1 MTVNQEKTC
10 EWLNLRRGLFRSAS
24 LLRAH
29 DEVDANEAEFKEV
42 LNEGKRREGHL
53 DVCIEKLHHRCLIAP
68 HCPVP
73 RRFAILK
80 KGEKRGPN

>member
-1 MTVNQEKTC
+1 MTVKKENTC

-29 DEVDANEAEFKEV
+29 DEVDANKAECKEA
-42 LNEGKRREGHL
+42 LNHGESREGHL
-53 DVCIEKLHHRCLIAP
+53 DVCIEKRYHSCLSLLN
-68 HCPVP
+68 CPVP

-80 KGEKRGPN
+80 IGEKRGPN